1 MFIKNNRILS
11 SMKFIVEQDIEDA
24 GLEILQELGYK
35 VVYGPEIAPD
45 GSKPERA
52 RWDDVVLVER
62 LRNAI
67 DKFNPDIP
75 AEAKEEAL
83 KKVLRSTSHKLFK
96 NNKVFQKFLTT
107 GVEVEYRFKG
117 RIKGDLVQLF
127 NFEKPKQ
134 NEFLAINQF
143 TIIENKK
150 NRRPDIILFINGLP
164 IVTIE
169 LKSPTNPKAT
179 IDTAFKQLQ
188 TYHNDI
194 PTLFNYNTFEI
205 ISDGKDTKAGT
216 ITSPYEWF
224 LPWRTVNG
232 AFQKTTSLETTLRGM
247 CDRETI
253 LDIAK
258 NFTTFTKDAKILAGY
273 HQYNATKKAIQRT
286 YKAIGKNKKIGV
298 VWHTQGSGKSFTMGF
313 YTALMNKDP
322 KLKNPT
328 IVVLTDRNDLDNQLY
343 DTFSSLTLFQE
354 SPKQIKSQT
363 ELKTALKVSSGG
375 IIFTTIQKFLARDGS
390 TFEELSR
397 RDNIL
402 VITDEAHRTQYGFKA
417 KLQKNIIKYGL
428 AKYLRDALPNASFIG
443 FTGTPIE
450 FSDKSTRE
458 VFGDYIDIYDMHQA
472 LEDHRVVKIIYDAK
486 LIKLGK
492 NEEIFKQ
499 IDDLIYEYTEQEENN
514 LVEEEKRKW
523 STIEALA
530 GSEPRIRQLAKS
542 IINHF
547 EMRQLLNNGK
557 AMVVVMSRRIAIALH
572 NEIKKLRPEY
582 YHKDDDKGIM
592 KVIMTGA
599 ASDGKEYVEHTR
611 NKEKRKKLAEIFK
624 DPNSDFKLAIVRDMW
639 LTGFDVPC
647 LNTIYIDKIIK
658 HHNLMQT
665 IARVNRV
672 YKDKEAGLVI
682 DFIGIADEL
691 RKAVTI
697 YTKTAGKDDPLSYG
711 DQAIAILKE
720 KYEIVKDMLFG
731 YNYKDYFKTKSTKK
745 RVDIFFQIE
754 NHILGLEDGKKRFVK
769 NVKALMLALDLAI
782 TSEEA
787 KGIREDAALFQSISR
802 SLMKTETK
810 EGGLSKGLSDSVI
823 KQLVSKAV
831 EAEGEIDVFK
841 ELNIQRPELSILS
854 DKFLETFENMEY
866 KNLAFETLKK
876 ILNDEIRTRFKT
888 NKIENK
894 KFSKMLEEAILKYQ
908 NRSIDSA
915 QVIAELIDLAKN
927 IREAHTR
934 GEELGLSDEEIA
946 FYDALADN
954 ESAKEILG
962 DEVLKKIAREMTE
975 IVKKNTSIDWKL
987 RETVRAKLRVI
998 VKRLLKKYGYPP
1010 DKTLMATDL
1019 VLEQAEVLSDKW
1031 SETNKEDN
1039 KNQYIIDNPPIMAVA
1054 EKRRNYEKKK
1064 KP

>member
-1 MFIKNNRILS
+1 
-11 SMKFIVEQDIEDA
+11 MKFIVEQSVEDA
-24 GLEILQELGYK
+24 SLELLQEMGYK
-35 VVYGPEIAPD
+35 VVYGPDIAPD
-45 GSKPERA
+45 GERPERA

-62 LRNAI
+62 LRSAI
-67 DKFNPDIP
+67 DKFNPNIP
-75 AEAKEEAL
+75 SEAKEEAI
-83 KKVLRSTSHKLFK
+83 KKILRSTSHKLIQ
-96 NNKVFQKFLTT
+96 NNKVFHNYLVN

-117 RIKGDLVQLF
+117 RIKGDIVQLF
-127 NFEKPKQ
+127 NFEKPKS

-150 NRRPDIILFINGLP
+150 NRRPDIILFVNGLP
-164 IVTIE
+164 LVVIE
-169 LKSPTNPKAT
+169 LKSPTNLKAT

-194 PTLFNYNTFEI
+194 QSLFHYNAFEI
-205 ISDGKDTKAGT
+205 IADGKLSRAGT

-224 LPWRTVNG
+224 LPWKTVKG
-232 AFQKTTSLETTLRGM
+232 ELQTTTALETTLRGM
-247 CDRETI
+247 CDRDVL
-253 LDIAK
+253 LDIIK
-258 NFTTFTKDAKILAGY
+258 NFITFSSDGAKILAGY

-286 YKAIGKNKKIGV
+286 YKAIGQNKKIGV

-328 IVVLTDRNDLDNQLY
+328 ILILTDRNDLDDQLHE
-343 DTFSSLTLFQE
+343 TFSSLSLFNE
-354 SPKQIKSQT
+354 IPKKINSQK
-363 ELKTALKVSSGG
+363 ELKTSLKVSSGG

-397 RDNIL
+397 RDNII

-417 KLQKNIIKYGL
+417 KLQKNILKYGL

-450 FSDKSTRE
+450 FSDKNTRE

-499 IDDLIYEYTEQEENN
+499 LDDLIYEHTEQDEMSS
-514 LVEEEKRKW
+514 VEEEKRKW

-530 GSEPRIRQLAKS
+530 GSKPRIRQLAKS

-547 EMRQLLNNGK
+547 EMRQLIGNGK
-557 AMVVVMSRRIAIALH
+557 AMVVCMSRRIAIDLH
-572 NEIKKLRPEY
+572 NEIKRLRPEY

-592 KVIMTGA
+592 KVVISGS
-599 ASDGKEYVEHTR
+599 ASDGKDWTEHTR
-611 NKEKRKKLAEIFK
+611 NKPKRKKLANIFK
-624 DPNSDFKLAIVRDMW
+624 DPKSDFKLAIVRDMW

-658 HHNLMQT
+658 QHNLMQT

-672 YKDKEAGLVI
+672 YKDKDAGLVI

-697 YTKTAGKDDPLSYG
+697 YTNTSGKNDPLTYG

-720 KYEIVKDMLFG
+720 KYEIVKDMLSG
-731 YNYKDYFKTKSTKK
+731 CDYKAYFKTKSTKK
-745 RVDIFFQIE
+745 RVDIFLSIVDYIE
-754 NHILGLEDGKKRFVK
+754 GLEDGKKRFVK
-769 NVKALMLALDLAI
+769 NVKALMIALDLSI
-782 TSEEA
+782 TSDEA
-787 KGIREDAALFQSISR
+787 KGIREDAALFQSLSR
-802 SLMKTETK
+802 SLVKTETEK
-810 EGGLSKGLSDSVI
+810 GLTNTLSDSVI

-927 IREAHTR
+927 IRESQKR
-934 GEELGLSDEEIA
+934 GDKLGLSEDEIA

-954 ESAKEILG
+954 KSAQQILG

-975 IVKKNTSIDWKL
+975 IVRKNTSIDWKL
-987 RETVRAKLRVI
+987 REPVRAKLRVV

-1010 DKTLMATDL
+1010 DKRAMATDL
-1019 VLEQAEVLSDKW
+1019 ILEQAEDLSTKW
-1031 SETNKEDN
+1031 VEEDG
-1039 KNQYIIDNPPIMAVA
+1039 DNPYIAQSRIKMAVA
-1054 EKRRNYEKKK
+1054 EKKEKYGN
-1064 KP
+1064 

>member
-1 MFIKNNRILS
+1 
-11 SMKFIVEQDIEDA
+11 MKFINEEKIEDA
-24 GLEILQELGYK
+24 SLELLQEMGYK
-35 VVYGPEIAPD
+35 ILYGPDIAPD
-45 GSKPERA
+45 SPKPERT

-62 LRNAI
+62 LRSAI
-67 DKFNPDIP
+67 DKLNPAIP
-75 AEAKEEAL
+75 SEAKEEAI
-83 KKVLRSTSHKLFK
+83 KKILRSTSHKLLQ
-96 NNKVFQKFLTT
+96 NNKLFHKYLVN

-117 RIKGDLVQLF
+117 RIKGDIVQLF
-127 NFEKPKQ
+127 NFDKPKQ

-150 NRRPDIILFINGLP
+150 NRRPDVILFVNGIPL
-164 IVTIE
+164 VVLE
-169 LKSPTNPKAT
+169 LKSPTNLKAT

-188 TYHNDI
+188 TYHEDI
-194 PTLFNYNTFEI
+194 PSLFQYNTFEI
-205 ISDGKDTKAGT
+205 ISDGKDTFAGT
-216 ITSPYEWF
+216 ITSPFEWF
-224 LPWRTVNG
+224 LPWKTVKGELSEN
-232 AFQKTTSLETTLRGM
+232 TSMETTLRGM
-247 CDRETI
+247 CDKEAL
-253 LDIAK
+253 LDIVRNFITFEK
-258 NFTTFTKDAKILAGY
+258 NEIKILAGY
-273 HQYNATKKAIQRT
+273 HQYNATKKAIQKT
-286 YKAIGKNKKIGV
+286 YKAIGGNKKIGV

-313 YTALMNKDP
+313 YTALMNKDTRM
-322 KLKNPT
+322 KNPT
-328 IVVLTDRNDLDNQLY
+328 IVVLTDRNDLDDQLHN
-343 DTFSSLTLFQE
+343 TFSSLSLFQE
-354 SPKQIKSQT
+354 PPKKIKSQT
-363 ELKTALKVSSGG
+363 ELKTSLKVSSGG

-397 RDNIL
+397 RDNII

-417 KLQKNIIKYGL
+417 KLQKNVIKYGL

-458 VFGDYIDIYDMHQA
+458 VFGEYIDIYDMHQA

-499 IDDLIYEYTEQEENN
+499 LDDIVYEHTGQKQGSDININ
-514 LVEEEKRKW
+514 DPNDLATEEEKAKW

-542 IINHF
+542 IVNHF
-547 EMRQLLNNGK
+547 EMRQLIGNGK
-557 AMVVVMSRRIAIALH
+557 AMVVCMSRRICIALH

-582 YHKDDDKGIM
+582 YHKDDDKGQM
-592 KVIMTGA
+592 KVVMTGS
-599 ASDGKEYVEHTR
+599 ASDGKEWTEHTR
-611 NKEKRKKLAEIFK
+611 NKDKRKALAKIFK
-624 DPNSDFKLAIVRDMW
+624 DSKSDFKLAIVRDMW

-647 LNTIYIDKIIK
+647 MNTIYIDKIIR

-697 YTKTAGKDDPLSYG
+697 YTNTSGKNDPLSYG

-720 KYEIVKDMLFG
+720 KYEIVKDMFSG
-731 YNYKDYFKTKSTKK
+731 YDYRTYFKTKSTKK

-754 NHILGLEDGKKRFVK
+754 DYILSLEDGKKRFVK
-769 NVKALMLALDLAI
+769 NVKSLMLALDLAI

-787 KGIREDAALFQSISR
+787 KGIQEDAALFQSVSR
-802 SLMKTETK
+802 SLVKTET
-810 EGGLSKGLSDSVI
+810 ESGLSNTLSDSVI

-894 KFSKMLEEAILKYQ
+894 KFSKMLEEAIMKYQ

-927 IREAHTR
+927 IRESKNR
-934 GEELGLSDEEIA
+934 GDKLGLSDDEIA
-946 FYDALADN
+946 FYDALANN
-954 ESAKEILG
+954 ESAQKILG
-962 DEVLKKIAREMTE
+962 DEILKKIAREMTE

-1019 VLEQAEVLSDKW
+1019 VLEQAEALSGKW
-1031 SETNKEDN
+1031 VEEEEISPYTT
-1039 KNQYIIDNPPIMAVA
+1039 QPQSAMAVA
-1054 EKRRNYEKKK
+1054 EKKEMYGGKK
-1064 KP
+1064 

>member
-1 MFIKNNRILS
+1 
-11 SMKFIVEQDIEDA
+11 MKYINEDKIEIASLD
-24 GLEILQELGYK
+24 ILQEMGYN
-35 VVYGPEIAPD
+35 VIYGPDIAPD
-45 GSKPERA
+45 GDRPERA
-52 RWDDVVLVER
+52 RWDDVVLVEK
-62 LRNAI
+62 LRSAI

-75 AEAKEEAL
+75 SEAKEEAI
-83 KKVLRSTSHKLFK
+83 KKILRSTSHKLLQ
-96 NNKVFQKFLTT
+96 NNKKFHNYLVN
-107 GVEVEYRFKG
+107 GVEVEYRYKG
-117 RIKGDLVQLF
+117 RIKGDIVKLF
-127 NFEKPKQ
+127 NFDKPKQ

-150 NRRPDIILFINGLP
+150 NRRPDIILFVNGIPL
-164 IVTIE
+164 VVIE
-169 LKSPTNPKAT
+169 LKSPTNIKAT

-188 TYHNDI
+188 TYHEDI
-194 PTLFNYNTFEI
+194 PSLFHFNSFEI
-205 ISDGKDTKAGT
+205 IADGKSSRAGT
-216 ITSPYEWF
+216 LTSPFEWF
-224 LPWRTVNG
+224 LPWKTVNG
-232 AFQKTTSLETTLRGM
+232 ELQSTTELETTLRGM
-247 CDRETI
+247 CNRETL
-253 LDIAK
+253 LDIAR
-258 NFTTFTKDAKILAGY
+258 NFITFTADDNKILAGY
-273 HQYNATKKAIQRT
+273 HQYNATKKAILRT
-286 YKAIGKNKKIGV
+286 YKAIGGSKKIGV

-313 YTALMNKDP
+313 YTALMNKDK

-328 IVVLTDRNDLDNQLY
+328 IVVLTDRNDLDDQLHN
-343 DTFSSLTLFQE
+343 TFSSLSLFQE
-354 SPKQIKSQT
+354 PPKKIKSQT

-397 RDNIL
+397 RDNII

-417 KLQKNIIKYGL
+417 KLQKNVIKYGL

-458 VFGDYIDIYDMHQA
+458 VFGEYIDIYDMHQA

-499 IDDLIYEYTEQEENN
+499 LDDIIYEHTEQEENS

-542 IINHF
+542 IVNHF
-547 EMRQLLNNGK
+547 EMRQLMSNGK
-557 AMVVVMSRRIAIALH
+557 AMVVCMSRRIAIALH
-572 NEIKKLRPEY
+572 DEIKRLRPEY

-592 KVIMTGA
+592 KVIMTGS
-599 ASDGKEYVEHTR
+599 ASDGKEWTEHTR
-611 NKEKRKKLAEIFK
+611 NKEKRKALAKIFK

-639 LTGFDVPC
+639 LTGFDVPSM
-647 LNTIYIDKIIK
+647 NTIYIDKIIR

-697 YTKTAGKDDPLSYG
+697 YTNTSGKSDPLSYG

-720 KYEIVKDMLFG
+720 KYEIVRDMLSGFD
-731 YNYKDYFKTKSTKK
+731 YKEYFKTKSTKK
-745 RVDIFFQIE
+745 RVDIFFQLE
-754 NHILGLEDGKKRFVK
+754 EHILGLEDGKKRFVK
-769 NVKALMLALDLAI
+769 NVKALMIALDLAI
-782 TSEEA
+782 TSDEA
-787 KGIREDAALFQSISR
+787 KAIREEAALFQSVSR
-802 SLMKTETK
+802 SLVKTET
-810 EGGLSKGLSDSVI
+810 EGSLSHTLSDSVI

-841 ELNIQRPELSILS
+841 ELHIQRPELSILS

-866 KNLAFETLKK
+866 KNLAFEALKK
-876 ILNDEIRTRFKT
+876 ILNDEIKLRFKT

-894 KFSKMLEEAILKYQ
+894 KFSKMLEEAIMKYQ

-927 IREAHTR
+927 IRESKNR
-934 GEELGLSDEEIA
+934 GEKLGLSDDEIA

-954 ESAKEILG
+954 ESAQKILG
-962 DEVLKKIAREMTE
+962 EEVLKKIAREMTE

-1010 DKTLMATDL
+1010 DKALMATDL
-1019 VLEQAEVLSDKW
+1019 VLEQAEVLSGKW
-1031 SETNKEDN
+1031 VEEEEINPYTVQSHSEL
-1039 KNQYIIDNPPIMAVA
+1039 AVA
-1054 EKRRNYEKKK
+1054 DKKENYGKDK
-1064 KP
+1064 

>member
-1 MFIKNNRILS
+1 
-11 SMKFIVEQDIEDA
+11 MKFINEDKIEIA
-24 GLEILQELGYK
+24 SLELLEEMGYTHI
-35 VVYGPEIAPD
+35 YGPDIAPD
-45 GSKPERA
+45 GPRPERA

-75 AEAKEEAL
+75 VEAKEEAI
-83 KKVLRSTSHKLFK
+83 KKVLRSTSHKLLQ
-96 NNKVFQKFLTT
+96 NNKVFHKYLVN

-117 RIKGDLVQLF
+117 RIKGDIVQLF
-127 NFEKPKQ
+127 NFDKPKQ

-150 NRRPDIILFINGLP
+150 NRRPDVILFINGVPL
-164 IVTIE
+164 VVVE
-169 LKSPTNPKAT
+169 LKSPTNLKAT

-188 TYHNDI
+188 TYHEDI
-194 PTLFNYNTFEI
+194 PSLFQYNTFEI
-205 ISDGKDTKAGT
+205 IADGKSSRAGT
-216 ITSPYEWF
+216 LTSPYEWF
-224 LPWRTVNG
+224 LPWKTVKG
-232 AFQKTTSLETTLRGM
+232 ELQKTTELETNLRGM

-253 LDIAK
+253 LDIIK
-258 NFTTFTKDAKILAGY
+258 NFITFTNNGDKILAGY
-273 HQYNATKKAIQRT
+273 HQYNATKKAILKT
-286 YKAIGKNKKIGV
+286 YKAISSNKKIGV
-298 VWHTQGSGKSFTMGF
+298 VWHTQGSGKSLTMGF
-313 YTALMNKDP
+313 YTALMNKDTRM
-322 KLKNPT
+322 KNPT
-328 IVVLTDRNDLDNQLY
+328 IVILTDRNDLDDQLHG
-343 DTFSSLTLFQE
+343 TFSSLSLFQE
-354 SPKQIKSQT
+354 PPKKIKSQA
-363 ELKTALKVSSGG
+363 ELKTSLKVSSGG
-375 IIFTTIQKFLARDGS
+375 IVFTTIQKFLARDGS
-390 TFEELSR
+390 IFEELSR
-397 RDNIL
+397 RDNII

-417 KLQKNIIKYGL
+417 KLQKNVIKYGL

-458 VFGDYIDIYDMHQA
+458 VFGEYIDIYDMHQA
-472 LEDHRVVKIIYDAK
+472 LGDHRVVKIIYDAK

-499 IDDLIYEYTEQEENN
+499 IDDLIYEFTEQEENSV
-514 LVEEEKRKW
+514 VEEEKAKW

-530 GSEPRIRQLAKS
+530 GSEPRIKQLAKS
-542 IINHF
+542 IVNHF
-547 EMRQLLNNGK
+547 EMRQLIGNGK
-557 AMVVVMSRRIAIALH
+557 AMVVCMSRRICIALH

-582 YHKDDDKGIM
+582 YHKDDDKGQM
-592 KVIMTGA
+592 KVIMTGS
-599 ASDGKEYVEHTR
+599 ASDGKEWTEHTR
-611 NKEKRKKLAEIFK
+611 NKDKRKALAKIFK
-624 DPNSDFKLAIVRDMW
+624 DPKSDFKLAIVRDMW

-647 LNTIYIDKIIK
+647 MNTIYIDKIIR

-672 YKDKEAGLVI
+672 YRDKEAGLVI

-697 YTKTAGKDDPLSYG
+697 YTNTSGKNDPLSYG

-720 KYEIVKDMLFG
+720 KYEIVKDMLSG
-731 YNYKDYFKTKSTKK
+731 YDYTEYFKTKSTKK

-754 NHILGLEDGKKRFVK
+754 DYILGIDDGKKRFVN
-769 NVKALMLALDLAI
+769 NVKALMIALDLAI

-787 KGIREDAALFQSISR
+787 KGIREDAALFQSVSR
-802 SLMKTETK
+802 SLVKTETEK
-810 EGGLSKGLSDSVI
+810 GLSSTLSDSVI

-876 ILNDEIRTRFKT
+876 ILNDEIKTRFKT

-927 IREAHTR
+927 IRDSQKR
-934 GEELGLSDEEIA
+934 GDELGLSDDEIA

-954 ESAKEILG
+954 ESARKILG
-962 DEVLKKIAREMTE
+962 DEILKKIAREMTD
-975 IVKKNTSIDWKL
+975 IVRKNTSIDWKL
-987 RETVRAKLRVI
+987 RDAVRAKLRVI

-1010 DKTLMATDL
+1010 DKTAIATDL
-1019 VLEQAEVLSDKW
+1019 VLEQAESLSGKW
-1031 SETNKEDN
+1031 IEEDEVSPYVT
-1039 KNQYIIDNPPIMAVA
+1039 QPESSMVVA
-1054 EKRRNYEKKK
+1054 EKKEKYGDKNNSK
-1064 KP
+1064 

>member
-1 MFIKNNRILS
+1 
-11 SMKFIVEQDIEDA
+11 MKLTTEQSIEDA

-35 VVYGPEIAPD
+35 VIYGPDIAPD
-45 GSKPERA
+45 GPKPERA
-52 RWDDVVLVER
+52 KWDDVVLVER
-62 LRNAI
+62 LRSAI

-75 AEAKEEAL
+75 SVAKEEAL
-83 KKVLRSTSHKLFK
+83 KKVLRSTSHKLIQ
-96 NNKVFQKFLTT
+96 NNKAFQKYLAN

-117 RIKGDLVQLF
+117 RIKGDIVQLF
-127 NFEKPKQ
+127 NFDKPKQ

-150 NRRPDIILFINGLP
+150 NRRPDILLFVNGLP

-188 TYHNDI
+188 TYHEDI
-194 PTLFNYNTFEI
+194 PTLFNYNAFEI
-205 ISDGKDTKAGT
+205 ISDGKDTRAGT
-216 ITSPYEWF
+216 LTASYEWF

-232 AFQKTTSLETTLRGM
+232 AFQKTTSMETTLRGM

-258 NFTTFTKDAKILAGY
+258 NFLTYTNDNQKILAGY
-273 HQYNATKKAIQRT
+273 HQYNATKKAIQKT
-286 YKAIGKNKKIGV
+286 YKAIGHNKKIGV

-328 IVVLTDRNDLDNQLY
+328 IVILTDRNDLDDQLH
-343 DTFSSLTLFQE
+343 DTFASLSLFQE
-354 SPKQIKSQT
+354 PPKKIKSQE

-375 IIFTTIQKFLARDGS
+375 IIFTTIQKFLSKNGS

-397 RDNIL
+397 RDNII
-402 VITDEAHRTQYGFKA
+402 VVTDEAHRTQYGFKA
-417 KLQKNIIKYGL
+417 KLQENVLKYGL

-458 VFGDYIDIYDMHQA
+458 VFGEYIDIYDMHLA
-472 LEDHRVVKIIYDAK
+472 LEDHRVVKIIYDSK

-499 IDDLIYEYTEQEENN
+499 IDDLIYEFTEQEEKG
-514 LVEEEKRKW
+514 LVEQEKAKW

-547 EMRQLLNNGK
+547 EMRQLIGNGK
-557 AMVVVMSRRIAIALH
+557 AMVVCMSRRICIALH
-572 NEIKKLRPEY
+572 DEIKKLRPEY

-592 KVIMTGA
+592 KVIMTGS
-599 ASDGKEYVEHTR
+599 ASDGKEYLEHTR
-611 NKEKRKKLAEIFK
+611 NKDRRKELAKTFK
-624 DPNSDFKLAIVRDMW
+624 EPNSDFKLAIVRDMW

-647 LNTIYIDKIIK
+647 MNTLYIDKIIR

-691 RKAVTI
+691 RKAVTV
-697 YTKTAGKDDPLSYG
+697 YTQTANKDDPLSYG

-720 KYEIVKDMLFG
+720 KYEIVKDMLDG
-731 YNYKDYFKTKSTKK
+731 CNYQEYYKTKNAKK
-745 RVDIFFQIE
+745 RMDIFFKIE
-754 NHILGLEDGKKRFVK
+754 EHILSLDDGKKRFVR
-769 NVKALMLALDLAI
+769 NTQALMKSLDLAI
-782 TSEEA
+782 TSNEA
-787 KGIREDAALFQSISR
+787 KLIREDAALFQSLSR
-802 SLMKTETK
+802 SLMKTETGK
-810 EGGLSKGLSDSVI
+810 GGLSKGLSDSVI

-831 EAEGEIDVFK
+831 EAEGEVDVFK
-841 ELNIQRPELSILS
+841 HLNIQRPEISILS
-854 DKFLETFENMEY
+854 DKFLETFQNMEY

-876 ILNDEIRTRFKT
+876 LLADEIRTRFKT
-888 NKIENK
+888 NKIAEK

-915 QVIAELIDLAKN
+915 QVIALLIEQAKQIRVELD
-927 IREAHTR
+927 R
-934 GEELGLSDEEIA
+934 GEELGGLTDEEIA

-954 ESAKEILG
+954 DSAKEILG
-962 DEVLKKIAREMTE
+962 EEVLKKIARELSE
-975 IVKKNTSIDWKL
+975 RVREKASIDWER
-987 RETVRAKLRVI
+987 RESVRAELRVM

-1010 DKTLMATDL
+1010 DKTAMATDL
-1019 VLEQAEVLSDKW
+1019 VLEQAEVLSHKW
-1031 SETNKEDN
+1031 AGED
-1039 KNQYIIDNPPIMAVA
+1039 
-1054 EKRRNYEKKK
+1054 
-1064 KP
+1064 

>member
-1 MFIKNNRILS
+1 
-11 SMKFIVEQDIEDA
+11 MKFINEEKIEDA
-24 GLEILQELGYK
+24 SLELLQEMGYK
-35 VVYGPEIAPD
+35 VIYGPDIAPD
-45 GSKPERA
+45 GPRPERA

-75 AEAKEEAL
+75 SEAKEEAI
-83 KKVLRSTSHKLFK
+83 KKVLRSSSHKLLQ
-96 NNKVFQKFLTT
+96 NNKSFHKYLVN

-117 RIKGDLVQLF
+117 RIKGDIVQLF
-127 NFEKPKQ
+127 NFDKPKQ

-164 IVTIE
+164 LVVIE
-169 LKSPTNPKAT
+169 LKSPTNLKAT

-188 TYHNDI
+188 TYHEDI
-194 PTLFNYNTFEI
+194 PSLFQYNTFEI
-205 ISDGKDTKAGT
+205 IADGKSSRTGT
-216 ITSPYEWF
+216 ITSPFEWF
-224 LPWRTVNG
+224 LSWKTVKGETQN
-232 AFQKTTSLETTLRGM
+232 TTQLETTLRGM
-247 CDRETI
+247 CDKESL
-253 LDIAK
+253 LDIVR
-258 NFTTFTKDAKILAGY
+258 NFIAFTKEDNKILAGY
-273 HQYNATKKAIQRT
+273 HQYNATKKAILKT
-286 YKAIGKNKKIGV
+286 YKAITGNKKIGV
-298 VWHTQGSGKSFTMGF
+298 VWHTQGSGKSLTMGF
-313 YTALMNKDP
+313 YTALMNKD
-322 KLKNPT
+322 KKMKNPT
-328 IVVLTDRNDLDNQLY
+328 IVVLTDRNDLDDQLHS
-343 DTFSSLTLFQE
+343 TFASLSLFQE
-354 SPKQIKSQT
+354 VPKKIRSQT
-363 ELKTALKVSSGG
+363 ELKTSLKVSSGG
-375 IIFTTIQKFLARDGS
+375 IIFTTIQKFLARDSS

-397 RDNIL
+397 RDNII

-417 KLQKNIIKYGL
+417 KLQKNVIKYGL

-458 VFGDYIDIYDMHQA
+458 VFGEYIDIYDMHQA
-472 LEDHRVVKIIYDAK
+472 LEDHRVVRIIYDAK

-499 IDDLIYEYTEQEENN
+499 IDDLLYEFTEQEEKDI
-514 LVEEEKRKW
+514 VEEEKRKW

-530 GSEPRIRQLAKS
+530 GSEPRIKQLAKS
-542 IINHF
+542 IVNHF
-547 EMRQLLNNGK
+547 EMRQLIGNGK
-557 AMVVVMSRRIAIALH
+557 AMVVCMSRRICIALH
-572 NEIKKLRPEY
+572 NEIKKIRPEY
-582 YHKDDDKGIM
+582 YHKDDDKGQM
-592 KVIMTGA
+592 KVIMTGS
-599 ASDGKEYVEHTR
+599 ASDGKEWTEHTR
-611 NKEKRKKLAEIFK
+611 NKEKRKALAKIFK
-624 DPNSDFKLAIVRDMW
+624 KPKSDFKLAIVRDMW

-647 LNTIYIDKIIK
+647 MNTIYIDKIIR

-697 YTKTAGKDDPLSYG
+697 YTNTSGKNDPLSYG

-720 KYEIVKDMLFG
+720 KYEIVKDMLSG
-731 YNYKDYFKTKSTKK
+731 YNYEEYFKTKSTKK

-754 NHILGLEDGKKRFVK
+754 NYILGLDDGKKRFVK
-769 NVKALMLALDLAI
+769 NVKALMIALDLAI

-787 KGIREDAALFQSISR
+787 KGIREDAALFQSVSR
-802 SLMKTETK
+802 SLVKTET
-810 EGGLSKGLSDSVI
+810 ESGLSSTLSDSVI

-915 QVIAELIDLAKN
+915 QVIAELINLAKN
-927 IREAHTR
+927 IRESQKR
-934 GEELGLSDEEIA
+934 GNKLGLTDDEIA

-962 DEVLKKIAREMTE
+962 DEILKKIAREMTE

-1010 DKTLMATDL
+1010 DKTAMATDL
-1019 VLEQAEVLSDKW
+1019 VLEQAEVLSEKW
-1031 SETNKEDN
+1031 VKEDLS
-1039 KNQYIIDNPPIMAVA
+1039 
-1054 EKRRNYEKKK
+1054 NYTPKSGSF
-1064 KP
+1064 